1 MTQNSNHRLLLQEAR
16 DNFGCG
22 ICLEA
27 EKFAAQAIAAMQ
39 LSFSAHNPQLADAYA
54 LHGDICREIVRA
66 YHGVDLKADYQ
77 QRWLQSAQAE
87 IACRSLGCETE
98 ALAKVRFRY
107 GRSLALAGDAR
118 GYNEIAQAM
127 GILARL
133 SEQDDYKRLALD
145 WL

>member
-1 MTQNSNHRLLLQEAR
+1 MTQNLNHRLLLQLASN
-16 DNFGCG
+16 NFGCG

-54 LHGDICREIVRA
+54 LHGDICREIVRS
-66 YHGVDLKADYQ
+66 YHGASLKADYQ
-77 QRWLQSAQAE
+77 QRWLQSARAE

-107 GRSLALAGDAR
+107 GRSLATSGDTR
-118 GYNEIAQAM
+118 GYKEIAQAM
-127 GILARL
+127 LILERL
-133 SEQDDYKRLALD
+133 SQQDDYKRLVLD

>member
-1 MTQNSNHRLLLQEAR
+1 MTQNLNHRLLLQLAK

-39 LSFSAHNPQLADAYA
+39 SSFSAHNPQLADAYA
-54 LHGDICREIVRA
+54 LHGDICREIVRS

-77 QRWLQSAQAE
+77 QRWLHSARAE
-87 IACRSLGCETE
+87 IACRSLGCDTE

-107 GRSLALAGDAR
+107 GRSLAKAGDTR
-118 GYNEIAQAM
+118 GYNEIAEAM
-127 GILARL
+127 LILERL
-133 SEQDDYKRLALD
+133 SEHGNCKPPALD